1 MGRIEEFLHKREES
15 NLLRVLHPATYK
27 GEGFIYFN
35 GKKYLDFSS
44 NDYLGL
50 SQHPR
55 LKKAAKRVIEEFG
68 IGCSA
73 SRLLSG
79 DFDLHH
85 CLEEEIA
92 KFKGKEAG
100 LVFNSGYQANVGII
114 SSLCKRGD
122 VIFSDK
128 LNHASIIDGIIM
140 SGAKFFRFRHNDLNH
155 LHTLLKKERGK
166 FKTSLIVTETIFS
179 MEGDKPPLRE
189 LVRLKEKYDC
199 LIMVDEA
206 HATGIFGEKGSGV
219 VEEENLTEKIDII
232 MGTFSK
238 ALGSFGAY
246 VVSSEKV
253 KQYFINKCR
262 SFIYSTALPLPIIA
276 ANLESINIVKE
287 ESQRRKYLLENCRY
301 LRRRLQEKGFNVR
314 GCSQIVPWIIG
325 EEKQAIYLSNL
336 LQKEGVRAFP
346 IRFPTVPKGE
356 ARIRFSVT
364 YYHTRDILDNLI
376 NVLSKTD
383 QISLH

>member
-1 MGRIEEFLHKREES
+1 VGRIEEFLHKREES

-27 GEGFIYFN
+27 EEGFIYFN

-166 FKTSLIVTETIFS
+166 FKNY
-179 MEGDKPPLRE
+179 G
-189 LVRLKEKYDC
+189 
-199 LIMVDEA
+199 
-206 HATGIFGEKGSGV
+206 
-219 VEEENLTEKIDII
+219 
-232 MGTFSK
+232 
-238 ALGSFGAY
+238 
-246 VVSSEKV
+246 
-253 KQYFINKCR
+253 
-262 SFIYSTALPLPIIA
+262 
-276 ANLESINIVKE
+276 
-287 ESQRRKYLLENCRY
+287 
-301 LRRRLQEKGFNVR
+301 
-314 GCSQIVPWIIG
+314 
-325 EEKQAIYLSNL
+325 
-336 LQKEGVRAFP
+336 
-346 IRFPTVPKGE
+346 
-356 ARIRFSVT
+356 
-364 YYHTRDILDNLI
+364 
-376 NVLSKTD
+376 
-383 QISLH
+383 